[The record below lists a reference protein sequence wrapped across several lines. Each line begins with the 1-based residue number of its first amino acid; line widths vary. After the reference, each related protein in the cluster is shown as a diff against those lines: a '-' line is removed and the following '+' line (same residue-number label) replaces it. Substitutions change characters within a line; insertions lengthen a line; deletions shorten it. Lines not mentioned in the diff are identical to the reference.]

1 MLSQMCYAPNDGLH
15 WAQERISGSA
25 ESNDFPTYAAFL
37 RSEGEGSE
45 CGRSDGFQRSGERVY
60 TVAAD
65 EKLHILHTERC
76 CVGFGSSVF
85 PGSQEEE
92 EGEGNHIRGRLIGLA
107 GYDVIGKGDCH
118 DIV

>member
-1 MLSQMCYAPNDGLH
+1 M
-15 WAQERISGSA
+15 
-25 ESNDFPTYAAFL
+25 

-45 CGRSDGFQRSGERVY
+45 RGRPDGFERHGERVY
-60 TVAAD
+60 TVVAD
-65 EKLHILHTERC
+65 EKLHILHSERC
-76 CVGFGSSVF
+76 SVRFCSSVF

-92 EGEGNHIRGRLIGLA
+92 EGEGDHIRGRLIGLA